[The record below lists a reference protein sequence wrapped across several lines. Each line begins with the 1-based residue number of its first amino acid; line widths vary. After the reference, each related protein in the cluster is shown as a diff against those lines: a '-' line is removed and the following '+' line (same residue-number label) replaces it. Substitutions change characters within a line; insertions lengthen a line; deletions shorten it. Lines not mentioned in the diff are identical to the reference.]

1 VAVVTTS
8 TATLRILEPAP
19 GIFAY
24 YDGRVAGK
32 RLHSPERNWLDD
44 GAYSLGIASYAIV
57 CGRQALVYDTHISL
71 DHARFIREHLA
82 SLGVIDIE
90 VVLSHWHTDHIAGNA
105 VFADCMIIANP
116 QTALAMVE
124 NERLLAQK
132 SPPIQ
137 PLVLP
142 NRLFDGRLS
151 IAYGTRRIELLQFN
165 IHSADGTVVWL
176 PGEGL
181 LLAGDTLEDTV
192 TYVSEPD
199 NIAQHI
205 RELGRLSELP
215 IRRILPNHGDE
226 HRISGGG
233 YDLSLIEA
241 NRRYL
246 HRLGKR
252 IDEPDLT
259 EVPLTAFLWEELSE
273 GWISYFEP
281 YERVHLDNITAV
293 RAQKATHA
301 TSGDNSENNRPND

>member
-1 VAVVTTS
+1 MTS
-8 TATLRILEPAP
+8 TTLTDTLRILEPAP

-24 YDGRVAGK
+24 YDGRIPGK

-71 DHARFIREHLA
+71 DHARFIRAHLA
-82 SLGVIDIE
+82 AIGVSDIE

-105 VFADCMIIANP
+105 VYSDCMIIANP

-124 NERLLAQK
+124 NDRLLAQK
-132 SPPIQ
+132 SPPIH

-181 LLAGDTLEDTV
+181 LLAGDTLEDTI
-192 TYVSEPD
+192 TYVSEPE
-199 NIAQHI
+199 NIGVHI
-205 RELGRLSELP
+205 QELGRLSELP
-215 IRRILPNHGDE
+215 IRRILPNHGADD
-226 HRISGGG
+226 RIAGGG
-233 YDLSLIEA
+233 YDVGLIEA

-246 HRLGKR
+246 HRLSR
-252 IDEPDLT
+252 QIDEPDLP
-259 EVPLTAFLWEELSE
+259 ERPLSAFLWEELSE

-281 YERVHLDNITAV
+281 YERVHRDNIAAHRGARTRQGV
-293 RAQKATHA
+293 
-301 TSGDNSENNRPND
+301 DNNKSENIPPNA

>member
-1 VAVVTTS
+1 MTNLI
-8 TATLRILEPAP
+8 ATLRILEPAP

-24 YDGRVAGK
+24 YDGRIAGK
-32 RLHSPERNWLDD
+32 RLHAPERNWLDD

-57 CGRQALVYDTHISL
+57 SGRQALVYDTHISL

-82 SLGVIDIE
+82 SLGVRDIE

-105 VFADCMIIANP
+105 VFSDCMIIANP
-116 QTALAMVE
+116 QTALALVE
-124 NERLLAQK
+124 NDRLLGEK
-132 SPPIQ
+132 SPPIR
-137 PLVLP
+137 PVVLP

-215 IRRILPNHGDE
+215 IRHILPNHGDE
-226 HRISGGG
+226 GRISDGG
-233 YDLSLIEA
+233 YDVGLIEA

-246 HRLGKR
+246 HRLGRR
-252 IDEPDLT
+252 IDDPDLT
-259 EVPLTAFLWEELSE
+259 DITLETFLWEELAE

-281 YERVHLDNITAV
+281 YERVHQDNIAAI
-293 RAQKATHA
+293 RAQKARHGA
-301 TSGDNSENNRPND
+301 GGNKSENNRPNG